1 MRGRRPRLE
10 PRKGWNCRAVAVFPD
25 GQVMYDDFQDPHMVD
40 RIVYHMIDCWKRGET
55 Y

>member
-10 PRKGWNCRAVAVFPD
+10 PLKGWNCRAVAVFPD
-25 GQVMYDDFQDPHMVD
+25 GQVMYDDFQEPQMME
-40 RIVYHMIDCWKRGET
+40 RIVDEMVNCWKRGEK